1 MLARLRGT
9 LNVVHFKR
17 AYEDDTHVHI
27 VMEVTAHIGQCLD
40 FLFGVLALPFDKRPK
55 VNAHCWSESCTA
67 E

>member
-27 VMEVTAHIGQCLD
+27 IMEVTGHSAQCSDPL
-40 FLFGVLALPFDKRPK
+40 
-55 VNAHCWSESCTA
+55 
-67 E
+67 

>member
-27 VMEVTAHIGQCLD
+27 IMEVTAQPGLS
-40 FLFGVLALPFDKRPK
+40 ALT
-55 VNAHCWSESCTA
+55 CS
-67 E
+67 